1 MGCVSPVELCQ
12 ETLTS
17 HSKKEAPELVLPQ
30 RAGGGGRARPGGQEH
45 RCPAPAWRGGSGGGG
60 PSGREGREKS
70 GLCVRP
76 RDLVR
81 TGSARLAARGGR
93 GGPTGRGPRWEEGA
107 RGAPLRPIWTVGGA
121 AGRRGGRSAGRG
133 RARGLRRAAP
143 RGRRGPC
150 VGGPAGR
157 AAAPGGAA
165 EGPRGARPGSQ
176 LPSAA
181 PTAGLASRWGRGRQ
195 RAPLRVSNDVSSV
208 WEGEPLRRG
217 ARTAGRND

>member
-150 VGGPAGR
+150 VGGPGRSRGGAGR
-157 AAAPGGAA
+157 GRRGSPGSPPWFPAAFRGPHRGAGVEVGAGPPASATQSFQRRFQRVGRGAAAP
-165 EGPRGARPGSQ
+165 RSQ
-176 LPSAA
+176 DS
-181 PTAGLASRWGRGRQ
+181 GQ
-195 RAPLRVSNDVSSV
+195 
-208 WEGEPLRRG
+208 E
-217 ARTAGRND
+217 